1 MTTKLMEATNGSI
14 HNKTFDQS
22 SVLCI
27 SNCADYS
34 LVFSIHE

>member
-27 SNCADYS
+27 QLCCLFSS
-34 LVFSIHE
+34 LLNT

>member
-22 SVLCI
+22 IVFYV
-27 SNCADYS
+27 SNCAVYS